1 MLKVAYV
8 CAERTLCYTRKA
20 TIALM
25 WILETTTLSFIQAIF
40 MTRVETAEIAALD

>member
-8 CAERTLCYTRKA
+8 CAEPTLCSTRKA

-25 WILETTTLSFIQAIF
+25 WILQMTTLSFFPGTDIIF
-40 MTRVETAEIAALD
+40 QPKLNLMSS